1 MDNISVTLLTG
12 FLGAGK
18 TTLLKRLMQ
27 NPNGLKLAII
37 ENEFSE
43 ENIDGE
49 ILQQNRTDQIIQISN
64 GCICCS
70 IREDLSTALELL
82 MTRKRNGQI
91 DFDHVVIEATGLA
104 DPGPIVQTFF
114 ADENIAHNYSL
125 DSIVTLVDAKH
136 AQSQLDRR
144 KEIRRQ
150 IGFADRLII
159 TKADLATVDEMRTLE
174 TRLKRMNPQAPLLI
188 AHFGD
193 VSSDKIFDI
202 GGFDIGSK
210 LNHELES
217 LSMNESKGSGHLHD
231 SHCRHLHHHDQEDDV
246 KSIVFRSN
254 RAMDPKKFMS
264 FIDSTVKLHGENLLR
279 YKGILYMLGSERRMF
294 FQGVHRLFG
303 NEFGPKWP
311 MNETPENRLVFI
323 GVDLPERDIFEGLEG
338 CLA

>member
-1 MDNISVTLLTG
+1 MDSISVTLLTG

-18 TTLLKRLMQ
+18 TTLLKRLMR
-27 NPNGLKLAII
+27 NSDGLKLAII
-37 ENEFSE
+37 ENEFSG

-49 ILQQNRTDQIIQISN
+49 ILQQDEVDQIIQISN

-82 MTRKRNGQI
+82 ITRKRNGQI

-136 AQSQLDRR
+136 AQSQLDKS

-159 TKADLATVDEMRTLE
+159 TKTDLVAVDEMRILE
-174 TRLKRMNPQAPLLI
+174 NRLKRMNPQAPLLI
-188 AHFGD
+188 ANFGD
-193 VSSDKIFDI
+193 ISSDKIFDI
-202 GGFDIGSK
+202 GGFDIGNK
-210 LNHELES
+210 LNLELES
-217 LSMNESKGSGHLHD
+217 LSMDESKGCDYVHD
-231 SHCRHLHHHDQEDDV
+231 PHCRHLHHHGQDDDV

-279 YKGILYMLGSERRMF
+279 YKGILHMLGSERRMF

-303 NEFGPKWP
+303 NEFGAKWSI
-311 MNETPENRLVFI
+311 NETPENKLVFI
-323 GVDLPERDIFEGLEG
+323 GVDLPERIIFDNLER